1 MKSVRFIIGFLILA
15 LPASLLA
22 AGNSAGEI
30 VSLRGAN
37 TVTQEGK
44 TTKLYRG
51 AAVIVGDQLRTGKNA
66 RLKLRMVDGT
76 EITLGENS
84 EFTVREYDVRISEG
98 TGSGVLELTKGFFRA
113 VTGKITKLRENKF
126 QVKTPL
132 AVIGVRGT
140 DFWGEQHPNKLRVA
154 LLGGTAVTVS
164 NDYGS
169 VEITEAGFGTEIT
182 APNQAPRDPFRWSPE
197 AITKAAGTVSD

>member
-1 MKSVRFIIGFLILA
+1 MKSIRFAVVLTILFA
-15 LPASLLA
+15 GVPALA
-22 AGNSAGEI
+22 AGTSAGE
-30 VSLRGAN
+30 VLTLRGPV
-37 TVTQEGK
+37 TVTQDGK

-51 AAVIVGDQLRTGKNA
+51 ASVIAGDQLRTGRNA
-66 RLKLRMVDGT
+66 RLKLRMIDGA

-84 EFTVREYDVRISEG
+84 EFFVREYEMRAAEG
-98 TGSGVLELTKGFFRA
+98 AGVAVLEVTKGFFRA
-113 VTGKITKLRENKF
+113 VTGRITKLRENKF

-140 DFWGEQHPNKLRVA
+140 DFWGEQHPNKLRIA
-154 LLGGTAVTVS
+154 MLDGTAVTVT

-182 APNQAPRDPFRWSPE
+182 AANQPPRAPFRWSPE
-197 AITKAAGTVSD
+197 EIAKAAGTVD